1 MSLRTEWPNLFYLI
15 LELILLFPP
24 GWRHTELCPLGSL
37 EGGGV
42 SGPSPCPGNSK
53 ILWLFGFV
61 SRQGDPMAKR
71 KPDGSSFNMTR
82 LSLALAFSFPPG
94 ASAQTQPQ
102 LGTTQQQT
110 ELGKVQGAGLV

>member
-1 MSLRTEWPNLFYLI
+1 MAQSLLSNLGTDPPLPTRVEAHRTLPFGLS
-15 LELILLFPP
+15 
-24 GWRHTELCPLGSL
+24 RMKVVGSL
-37 EGGGV
+37 APPHALGTLKS
-42 SGPSPCPGNSK
+42 SGCSV
-53 ILWLFGFV
+53 LFLGKV
-61 SRQGDPMAKR
+61 TPMAKR

>member
-1 MSLRTEWPNLFYLI
+1 MPFFGLSRMKVV
-15 LELILLFPP
+15 
-24 GWRHTELCPLGSL
+24 GSL
-37 EGGGV
+37 APPHALGTLKS
-42 SGPSPCPGNSK
+42 SGCSV
-53 ILWLFGFV
+53 LFLGKV
-61 SRQGDPMAKR
+61 TPMAKR